1 MDEEG
6 VERGTGDHSVKIELT
21 DDVNLIDKSKIPLVK
36 SPKPSMPAIERA
48 QFYDNLPKVEISLTN
63 NQFKV
68 ELHNYHYPNSHE
80 VLLYIQN
87 ILSKGGYLVEHW
99 KIQEKIQKKRKE
111 KFHTILALPTTILRH
126 DIGDSSSSFPFLG
139 RIPNVSIP
147 QEKVFVLRDD
157 GQLDEEFANVPP
169 PQFSNSVV
177 SPTNCRNDPFPQTLQ
192 SPSPLRPATLRK
204 NETLFEIIPT
214 FDIGNIDQLR
224 SAFQLDVNKRNLNR
238 DPNSEKKSN
247 MSKRSNVSSQA
258 KLSQYIMQMYN
269 RHSHTPEKFGMK
281 PNLSPK
287 LVRSLIHHRNWDEL
301 RKNW

>member
-99 KIQEKIQKKRKE
+99 KIQEKIQKKNKTKKRKRNRSRLRQRLLLSAKYNELVRKFGGGVISHPVEGKTLVFQKRRQISTCVHDEEEKEAEKKQEEESVEVTKEGESQQQKELLAEFEQWKKSEKE
-111 KFHTILALPTTILRH
+111 KIIKE
-126 DIGDSSSSFPFLG
+126 
-139 RIPNVSIP
+139 
-147 QEKVFVLRDD
+147 QQVL
-157 GQLDEEFANVPP
+157 
-169 PQFSNSVV
+169 
-177 SPTNCRNDPFPQTLQ
+177 
-192 SPSPLRPATLRK
+192 
-204 NETLFEIIPT
+204 I
-214 FDIGNIDQLR
+214 
-224 SAFQLDVNKRNLNR
+224 
-238 DPNSEKKSN
+238 
-247 MSKRSNVSSQA
+247 
-258 KLSQYIMQMYN
+258 SQY
-269 RHSHTPEKFGMK
+269 EKWGK
-281 PNLSPK
+281 EILSLLNL
-287 LVRSLIHHRNWDEL
+287 SLIHI
-301 RKNW
+301 